1 MMNSSGFVYF
11 VAIAASVLLVGCSQ
25 TAPAPQ
31 QAIVKPD
38 TSNAITHIRA
48 AGNQFETDVEVH
60 PLRDPAVDGLLDQ
73 SRKLEAQQ
81 QPAQALQ
88 PVAHALQIAPN
99 SPDILQFQA
108 ELFVETGDWKN
119 AMSAAQ
125 KSYDLGPK
133 VGALCA
139 RNLQTLVEV
148 GNALSDANA
157 VTLAKQKMSGC
168 RVPAPNRF

>member
-1 MMNSSGFVYF
+1 MMTSSKFVYF
-11 VAIAASVLLVGCSQ
+11 VAIAAFVLMSGCSQ
-25 TAPAPQ
+25 PAAPQ

-38 TSNAITHIRA
+38 TSNAITNIRA
-48 AGNQFETDVEVH
+48 AGNQFDSSVEVH

-108 ELFVETGDWKN
+108 ELFVETGDWKQ
-119 AMSAAQ
+119 AMSSAQ

-157 VTLAKQKMSGC
+157 VTVAKQKMSGC